1 MVSHCVS
8 MVAMQEPEC
17 SPASRTQTAA
27 SLQGPECPCLVPSR
41 GPPSACPIMYF
52 PVGRGGGPRV
62 KLGAPAMLTMAKSKR
77 ARLSLT
83 PAYHRGEGVLGGL

>member
-8 MVAMQEPEC
+8 MVVVQEPEC

-41 GPPSACPIMYF
+41 GGPYLLAPSCI
-52 PVGRGGGPRV
+52 
-62 KLGAPAMLTMAKSKR
+62 
-77 ARLSLT
+77 SL
-83 PAYHRGEGVLGGL
+83 